1 MAKGV
6 NHYFKDG
13 KTHRGGTHK
22 HPDGTVMT
30 GKTMSA
36 KSAKLFHYKDL
47 SKTAQ
52 KKARESW
59 GK

>member
-6 NHYFKDG
+6 NHYYKDG
-13 KTHRGGTHK
+13 KVHKGGMHK
-22 HPDGTVMT
+22 HSDGTLMT
-30 GKTMSA
+30 GKTMSK
-36 KSAKLFHYKDL
+36 KSKKLFHYKDL
-47 SKTAQ
+47 SNTAQ

>member
-6 NHYFKDG
+6 NQYYKDG
-13 KTHRGGTHK
+13 KAHSGGTHI
-22 HPDGTVMT
+22 HPDGTLMT
-30 GKTMSA
+30 GKTMSS
-36 KSAKLFHYKDL
+36 KSKKLFHYKDL

-52 KKARESW
+52 NKARQSW

>member
-6 NHYFKDG
+6 NHYY
-13 KTHRGGTHK
+13 RGGTHK
-22 HPDGTVMT
+22 HPDGTIMT

>member
-1 MAKGV
+1 
-6 NHYFKDG
+6 
-13 KTHRGGTHK
+13 
-22 HPDGTVMT
+22 MT

-52 KKARESW
+52 KKAREIGANNGDIWHSYIQH
-59 GK
+59 GLHRDCGRSVGT

>member
-6 NHYFKDG
+6 KHYYKDG
-13 KTHRGGTHK
+13 KEHRGGTHK
-22 HPDGTVMT
+22 HLDGTLMT
-30 GKTMSA
+30 GKTMS
-36 KSAKLFHYKDL
+36 SNSLKLFHYKDL

-52 KKARESW
+52 NKARKSW